1 MLGHALLGGGLAFLI
16 AVVTTPVGVS
26 GAVFLVPV
34 QVSLLHTPSP
44 SLTPTNLLYN
54 VIATPGA
61 LARYAGRGIREA
73 PLTSALVIGTLP
85 GVVIGAVIR
94 VELLSGPSAF
104 YLVIAAVLVPLGAWL
119 ALGRSPAGRRTP
131 PAADDRRI
139 TAMALL
145 VGTIGGI
152 YGIGGGSLLAPVL
165 VGLGFTVVEVAPAA
179 LASTFLTSIV
189 GVIAYAVL
197 SLRHSGS
204 IAPIW
209 VVGLAMGAG
218 GLLGGYLGAGL
229 QSRLPEEH
237 LRRGLGVLA
246 LALGVRY
253 AVLGVT

>member
-1 MLGHALLGGGLAFLI
+1 MLGHALLGGGLAFVL
-16 AVVTTPVGVS
+16 ATVATPVGVS

-44 SLTPTNLLYN
+44 SITPTNLLYN

-61 LARYAGRGIREA
+61 LARYAVRGIAAA
-73 PLTSALVIGTLP
+73 PLTSALVLGTLP
-85 GVVIGAVIR
+85 GVVVGAVIR

-119 ALGRSPAGRRTP
+119 ALGHPPAGRRAP

-139 TAMALL
+139 TGLALV

-152 YGIGGGSLLAPVL
+152 YGIGGGSLLAPLL
-165 VGLGFTVVEVAPAA
+165 VGLGFSVVEVAPAA

-189 GVIAYAVL
+189 GVVTYTIL

-204 IAPIW
+204 IAPVW

-218 GLLGGYLGAGL
+218 GLLGGYVGAGL
-229 QSRLPEEH
+229 QPRLPEAL
-237 LRRGLGVLA
+237 LRRGL
-246 LALGVRY
+246 RY

>member
-1 MLGHALLGGGLAFLI
+1 MSGDALLGGALSFLI
-16 AVVTTPVGVS
+16 AVVATPVGVS

-44 SLTPTNLLYN
+44 SITPTNLLYN
-54 VIATPGA
+54 IVATPGA
-61 LARYAGRGIREA
+61 LARYAGRGLARP
-73 PLTSALVIGTLP
+73 PLAWTLVLGTLP

-94 VELLSGPSAF
+94 VELLAGPSAF
-104 YLVIAAVLVPLGAWL
+104 YVVIAAVLIPLGGWL

-131 PAADDRRI
+131 PSPRDGRI
-139 TAMALL
+139 TGMALI
-145 VGTIGGI
+145 VGAIGGI

-165 VGLGFTVVEVAPAA
+165 VGLGFSVVEVAPAA

-189 GVIAYAVL
+189 GVLTYAVL

-204 IAPIW
+204 IAPAW

-218 GLLGGYLGAGL
+218 GLLGGYVGAGL
-229 QSRLPEEH
+229 QPRLPEDL

-253 AVLGVT
+253 ATLGLA